1 MGWNKDGSTIKAD
14 YLGNVVTGV
23 VTESRVK
30 YGGKVQYTVKMEEPV
45 FFRWRGSEPVYTVL
59 IDDDE
64 VIADFGVIG
73 VMEVI

>member
-1 MGWNKDGSTIKAD
+1 MGWCKDGSTIRAN
-14 YLGNVVTGV
+14 YLGTEVVGV

-59 IDDDE
+59 ICEDK
-64 VIADFGVIG
+64 VIADFGV
-73 VMEVI
+73 MEAI

>member
-1 MGWNKDGSTIKAD
+1 MGWCKNGSTIKAD
-14 YLGNVVTGV
+14 YLGNVVVGI

-45 FFRWRGSEPVYTVL
+45 FFRWRGNEPVYTVL

-64 VIADFGVIG
+64 VIMDFG
-73 VMEVI
+73 VMEVV